1 MKSKPAERTPTNPG
15 ALPDQ
20 ALAQLNDVLSRCP
33 ATFAEH
39 VRGVFGMEHLEWT
52 VVDQLNE
59 STPAWRPAKQ
69 ALLITGDLHI
79 DGNVLV
85 KTTQRRDDTYL
96 VVLGAVRCRN
106 LIVGDGAAFLCAGAL
121 TAQEAIV
128 CTSMGSV
135 TEIAGDVQAQLLDS
149 GQGAW
154 MDVFDKAQIAA
165 VQHLSSY
172 VMVAGSPHSPEEDA
186 DLTELLIEDVQDTEE
201 WDELD
206 PEEQAEE
213 EAADYVSLDQKKAFK
228 LLAKGQSILA

>member
-1 MKSKPAERTPTNPG
+1 MPSKKAAPAAKTPG
-15 ALPDQ
+15 GLPDQ
-20 ALAQLNDVLSRCP
+20 ALAQLEATLSRCP
-33 ATFAEH
+33 PAFAQD
-39 VRGVFGMEHLEWT
+39 VRDVLAMDHLTWT
-52 VVDQLNE
+52 VLDEVKE
-59 STPAWRPAKQ
+59 ITPAWRPSTQ
-69 ALLITGDLHI
+69 AVLITGDLHI

-85 KTTQRRDDTYL
+85 KPTQAHDDAYL
-96 VVLGAVRCRN
+96 IVLGAVRARN

-128 CTSMGSV
+128 CTAMRSV
-135 TEIAGDVQAQLLDS
+135 TQVAGDVQAQLLDS
-149 GQGAW
+149 GHGAW

-213 EAADYVSLDQKKAFK
+213 KAADYVGLDKQKAFA
-228 LLAKGQSILA
+228 LLAKGQSILV